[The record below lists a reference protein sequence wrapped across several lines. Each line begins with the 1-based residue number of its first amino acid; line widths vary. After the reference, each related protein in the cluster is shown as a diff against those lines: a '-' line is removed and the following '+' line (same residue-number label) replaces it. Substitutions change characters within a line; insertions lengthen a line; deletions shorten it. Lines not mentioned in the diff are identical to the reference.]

1 MATMS
6 KVFLH
11 DSLTR
16 IEYLGILGQKERGS
30 MLRLHNTMSRSKE
43 IFQPLKEGEV
53 KIFTCGP
60 STYRRPHIGNYR
72 TFLYEDILVRYLEYL
87 GYEVKRVINFTDV
100 EDKMLEEAVALGRK
114 PEQIAA
120 EVAEHF
126 HRETEILKIK
136 LPPKIPRA
144 STSITQAVHLIQE
157 LIKKG
162 LAYWHENKVF
172 FDPLKFEGFGKLFRL
187 DMSRWPRKKVRFK
200 KDTYNGRRWN
210 RGDFVLWHGYEEGDL
225 SYWDTEIGRGRPS
238 WNIQDPAMVTENLG
252 FQIDINCGGIDNI
265 YRHHDYNI
273 AVIES
278 LSGKDYANYY
288 LHGEHLVID
297 GKTMSKSLGN
307 IRYPEDMLNEH
318 IQPHHLRFFL
328 IYTHY
333 RKKLNLTDEKFEHSA
348 EYIDSIRSLIRKL
361 VQQPSSDSERDSGDP
376 KARRLIEGIRGEF
389 EKHMDDDLSVGR
401 GVDRV
406 YEKLLELERRC
417 FPLGPE
423 AARQLDA
430 ELSEIDTVL
439 EVLLDN
445 ESC

>member
-1 MATMS
+1 
-6 KVFLH
+6 
-11 DSLTR
+11 
-16 IEYLGILGQKERGS
+16 
-30 MLRLHNTMSRSKE
+30 MLRLYNTMTRTKE
-43 IFQPLKEGEV
+43 TFQPLKEGEV

-100 EDKMLEEAVALGRK
+100 EDKMLEEAVAVGKK

-120 EVAEHF
+120 EVAQHF
-126 HRETEILKIK
+126 HKETEILDIK
-136 LPPKIPRA
+136 LPPRIPRA
-144 STSITQAVHLIQE
+144 STSIDQAVHLIQK
-157 LIKKG
+157 LIDRG

-187 DMSRWPRKKVRFK
+187 DMSRWPKKKIRFK

-210 RGDFVLWHGYEEGDL
+210 RGDFVLWHGHEEGDL
-225 SYWDTEIGRGRPS
+225 STWDTEIGRGRPS

-252 FQIDINCGGIDNI
+252 YQIDINCGGIDNI

-273 AVIES
+273 AIIES
-278 LSGKDYANYY
+278 LSGKEYANYY

-307 IRYPEDMLNEH
+307 IRYPEDMLKQD

-333 RKKLNLTDEKFEHSA
+333 RRKLNLTDASFTRAA

-361 VQQPSSDSERDSGDP
+361 VQKPRADSEPNPGDP
-376 KARRLIEGIRGEF
+376 RAGKLIEGIREEF
-389 EKHMDDDLSVGR
+389 EKHMNDDLSAGR
-401 GVDRV
+401 AVDGVYKV
-406 YEKLLELERRC
+406 LIELENGC
-417 FPLGPE
+417 FPLSPE
-423 AARQLDA
+423 AAGQLAA
-430 ELSEIDTVL
+430 ELSQIDTVL
-439 EVLLDN
+439 RVLLQ
-445 ESC
+445 SRRR

>member
-1 MATMS
+1 
-6 KVFLH
+6 
-11 DSLTR
+11 
-16 IEYLGILGQKERGS
+16 
-30 MLRLHNTMSRSKE
+30 MLQLYNTMSRSKE
-43 IFQPLKEGEV
+43 IFRPLKQGEA

-100 EDKMLEEAVALGRK
+100 EDKMLEEAIAVGKK

-126 HRETEILKIK
+126 HRETEILHIK

-144 STSITQAVHLIQE
+144 STSIDQAVALIQE
-157 LIKKG
+157 LLNRG

-172 FDPLKFEGFGKLFRL
+172 FDVLKFEGFGKLFRL
-187 DMSRWPRKKVRFK
+187 DMSRWPKKKVRFK
-200 KDTYNGRRWN
+200 KDTYNGLRWN

-225 SYWDTEIGRGRPS
+225 STWDTEIGSGRPS

-278 LSGKDYANYY
+278 LSGKQYANYY
-288 LHGEHLVID
+288 LHGEHLVIE
-297 GKTMSKSLGN
+297 GKTMSKSLEN
-307 IRYPEDMLNEH
+307 IRYPEDMIDGH
-318 IQPHHLRFFL
+318 VQSHHLRFFL

-333 RKKLNLTDEKFEHSA
+333 RRKLNLTEVSFQRAGET
-348 EYIDSIRSLIRKL
+348 IDSIRALIRKL
-361 VQQPSSDSERDSGDP
+361 VGQP
-376 KARRLIEGIRGEF
+376 RRQAGRNHADAEAEKIIQGIRGEF
-389 EKHMDDDLSVGR
+389 ENHMNDDLSVGR
-401 GVDRV
+401 AVDGLHRMLL
-406 YEKLLELERRC
+406 KLETGC
-417 FPLGPE
+417 FPLHPE
-423 AARQLDA
+423 AASQLA
-430 ELSEIDTVL
+430 TVLGEIDTVL
-439 EVLLDN
+439 QVLMEEN
-445 ESC
+445 GR

>member
-1 MATMS
+1 
-6 KVFLH
+6 
-11 DSLTR
+11 
-16 IEYLGILGQKERGS
+16 
-30 MLRLHNTMSRSKE
+30 MLRLYNTMSRSKE
-43 IFQPLKEGEV
+43 RFQPLNRGEV

-100 EDKMLEEAVALGRK
+100 EDKMLEEAVEVGKK

-120 EVAEHF
+120 DVAEHF
-126 HRETEILKIK
+126 HKETEILHIK

-144 STSITQAVHLIQE
+144 STSIAQAVHLVQE

-172 FDPLKFEGFGKLFRL
+172 FDPLKFEDFGKLFRL
-187 DMSRWPRKKVRFK
+187 DMSRWPKKKVRFK

-238 WNIQDPAMVTENLG
+238 WNIQDPAIVTENLG

-273 AVIES
+273 AIIES
-278 LSGKDYANYY
+278 LSGKEYANYY

-307 IRYPEDMLNEH
+307 IRYPEDMLNKH
-318 IQPHHLRFFL
+318 IRPHHLRFFL

-333 RKKLNLTDEKFEHSA
+333 RRKLNLTDASFSRTA
-348 EYIDSIRSLIRKL
+348 EYIDSIRSLILRL
-361 VQQPSSDSERDSGDP
+361 VKQPSPDANPNPEDSQAKRI
-376 KARRLIEGIRGEF
+376 IEGIRGEF
-389 EKHMDDDLSVGR
+389 ESHMNDDLSAGR
-401 GVDRV
+401 AVDGV
-406 YEKLLELERRC
+406 YEMLLELERSC
-417 FPLGPE
+417 FPLSRE
-423 AARQLDA
+423 AARQLAA
-430 ELSEIDTVL
+430 ELSKIDSVL
-439 EVLLDN
+439 QVLMD
-445 ESC
+445 SKSR

>member
-1 MATMS
+1 
-6 KVFLH
+6 
-11 DSLTR
+11 
-16 IEYLGILGQKERGS
+16 
-30 MLRLHNTMSRSKE
+30 MSRSKE
-43 IFQPLKEGEV
+43 NFRSLKDGEV

-87 GYEVKRVINFTDV
+87 GYQVKRVINFTDV
-100 EDKMLEEAVALGRK
+100 EDKMLEEAVAVGKK

-126 HRETEILKIK
+126 HNETEMLSIK

-144 STSITQAVHLIQE
+144 STSIDQAVHLIQE

-172 FDPLKFEGFGKLFRL
+172 FDPLKFNEFGKLFHL
-187 DMSRWPRKKVRFK
+187 DMSRWPKKKIRFK

-210 RGDFVLWHGYEEGDL
+210 RGDFVLWHGHEEGDL
-225 SYWDTEIGRGRPS
+225 STWDTEIGKGRPS

-273 AVIES
+273 AIIES
-278 LSGKDYANYY
+278 LSGKTYANYY

-297 GKTMSKSLGN
+297 GRTMSKSLGN
-307 IRYPEDMLNEH
+307 IRYPEDMLQKD
-318 IQPHHLRFFL
+318 IRPHHLRFFL

-333 RKKLNLTDEKFEHSA
+333 RRKLNLTETSFIRA
-348 EYIDSIRSLIRKL
+348 VEYIDSIRRL
-361 VQQPSSDSERDSGDP
+361 VQKLIQQPDSDTGGSGENAEALSVIERLRS
-376 KARRLIEGIRGEF
+376 EF
-389 EKHMDDDLSVGR
+389 ESHMNDDLSAGR
-401 GVDRV
+401 AVDGIFKMLR
-406 YEKLLELERRC
+406 KLEDKY
-417 FPLGPE
+417 FPLPAE
-423 AARQLDA
+423 AARQLSV
-430 ELSEIDTVL
+430 ELARIDTVL
-439 EVLLDN
+439 NVLL
-445 ESC
+445 

>member
-1 MATMS
+1 
-6 KVFLH
+6 
-11 DSLTR
+11 
-16 IEYLGILGQKERGS
+16 
-30 MLRLHNTMSRSKE
+30 MLRLYNTMSRSKE
-43 IFQPLKEGEV
+43 NFRPLKEGEV

-87 GYEVKRVINFTDV
+87 GYEVKRTINLTDV
-100 EDKMLEEAVALGRK
+100 EDKMLEEAVALGKK

-126 HRETEILKIK
+126 HRETETLKIK

-144 STSITQAVHLIQE
+144 STSIDQAVHLIQE
-157 LIKKG
+157 LLKKG

-172 FDPLKFEGFGKLFRL
+172 FDPLKFKGFGKLFRL
-187 DMSRWPRKKVRFK
+187 DMSRWPKQKVRFK

-210 RGDFVLWHGYEEGDL
+210 RGDFVLWHGYQEGDL
-225 SYWDTEIGRGRPS
+225 SYWDTELGRGRPS
-238 WNIQDPAMVTENLG
+238 WNIQDPAMVTESLG

-278 LSGKDYANYY
+278 LSGKEYANYY

-297 GKTMSKSLGN
+297 GRTMSKSLGN
-307 IRYPEDMLNEH
+307 IRYPEDLLNRH

-333 RKKLNLTDEKFEHSA
+333 RRKLNLTDTSLTRSA
-348 EYIDSIRSLIRKL
+348 EYVDAIRSLIRKL
-361 VQQPSSDSERDSGDP
+361 VQQPGPASNRNPGDP
-376 KARRLIEGIRGEF
+376 QAKKVIRGIRRCF
-389 EKHMDDDLSVGR
+389 ESQMNDDLSVGR
-401 GVDRV
+401 GVDGIYQMLR
-406 YEKLLELERRC
+406 KLESSF
-417 FPLGPE
+417 FPLTPE
-423 AARQLDA
+423 AVRQLTA
-430 ELSEIDTVL
+430 ELSAIDTVL
-439 EVLLDN
+439 QVLL
-445 ESC
+445 EGASR

>member
-1 MATMS
+1 
-6 KVFLH
+6 L
-11 DSLTR
+11 
-16 IEYLGILGQKERGS
+16 Y
-30 MLRLHNTMSRSKE
+30 NTMSRSKE
-43 IFQPLKEGEV
+43 IFKPLKQGEV

-87 GYEVKRVINFTDV
+87 GYKVKRIINFTDV
-100 EDKMLEEAVALGRK
+100 EDKMLEEAVAVGKK

-126 HRETEILKIK
+126 YKETEVLDIK

-157 LIKKG
+157 LIDRG

-187 DMSRWPRKKVRFK
+187 DMSKWPKKKVRFK

-210 RGDFVLWHGYEEGDL
+210 RGDFVLWHGHEDGDL
-225 SYWDTEIGRGRPS
+225 STWDTEIGRGRPS

-273 AVIES
+273 AIIES
-278 LSGKDYANYY
+278 LSGKKYANYY

-307 IRYPEDMLNEH
+307 IRYPEDMLDEK
-318 IQPHHLRFFL
+318 IRPHQLRFFL

-333 RKKLNLTDEKFEHSA
+333 RRKLNLTDESFRQAA
-348 EYIDSIRSLIRKL
+348 EYVDAIRGLIQK
-361 VQQPSSDSERDSGDP
+361 
-376 KARRLIEGIRGEF
+376 LIEQPRSSTGGSCQDSSALSIIEGLRGEF
-389 EKHMDDDLSVGR
+389 ERHMNDDLSVDR
-401 GVDRV
+401 AVDEIFKMLRR
-406 YEKLLELERRC
+406 LADRC
-417 FPLGPE
+417 FPLPSE
-423 AARQLDA
+423 AARQLAA
-430 ELSEIDTVL
+430 EIARIDTVL
-439 EVLLDN
+439 NVLLAK
-445 ESC
+445 SSG